1 MDKEKLSE
9 CKEFIDFTIKK
20 VNFYYE
26 LFKEVDDEFNS
37 RMHTIKLKRDPKN
50 RTINIIVHD
59 DMGHA
64 KDMLCKHNAIGDN
77 EFMRNYWTYDKLL
90 AKLGDPN
97 EINNNDDILAF
108 CKAYITDYN
117 SELTITDNLKV
128 LWEKLW
134 DKSSSYSYKYMAKV
148 GDLQEN
154 SYKII
159 RSYEFSG
166 YTVYVD
172 GREYNYYGVRR
183 RIGESM
189 EKKLKHLEET
199 TIKNKS
205 LKEEKL

>member
-1 MDKEKLSE
+1 MDKAKLSE

-50 RTINIIVHD
+50 KTINLIVYD
-59 DMGHA
+59 DINHTR
-64 KDMLCKHNAIGDN
+64 DMFHKFNTIDDN
-77 EFMRNYWTYDKLL
+77 EFMRDYWTYDKLL

-108 CKAYITDYN
+108 CKAYITNYN

-134 DKSSSYSYKYMAKV
+134 DKSSSYSYKYMEKV

-154 SYKII
+154 AYKII

-172 GREYNYYGVRR
+172 GSEYDYYSTRR
-183 RIGESM
+183 RIGIDIT
-189 EKKLKHLEET
+189 EKLEHLEET
-199 TIKNKS
+199 INNK
-205 LKEEKL
+205 LRKEAL